1 MSNVE
6 LNQGEIKVKLNELST
21 GKLSFA
27 ELGIT
32 NEGNNLESGLLRL
45 VFDFKGIR
53 ESSYYQ
59 VPTIEIFYEE
69 NMSETHWL
77 CEFNGKTILDKID
90 HHGHSTVLLLN
101 RKVLSNLEQHHENV
115 LIVHAEFPQSANLNI
130 DKSYVNFFK

>member
-6 LNQGEIKVKLNELST
+6 LNQGEIKVNLNELST

-27 ELGIT
+27 ELGID
-32 NEGNNLESGLLRL
+32 NEGNNLDGGLLRL
-45 VFDFKGIR
+45 VFDLKGIA
-53 ESSYYQ
+53 EHSYYQ
-59 VPTIEIFYEE
+59 VPTIEVFYEE
-69 NMSETHWL
+69 NMSETHWV
-77 CEFNGKTILDKID
+77 CEFNGKTILDKLD

-130 DKSYVNFFK
+130 KKSYIHFFK